1 MLPERFETVEE
12 AIQAYLDSIIGPYRK
27 MVEADRKLKRIQ
39 KLIDS
44 GKATYSDGHD
54 YAIRCGQLLK
64 SVFGN
69 VFDAADFPDGIFDYD
84 LAKGIFPPAFRQNYE
99 VISSGCSTIQQSLNE
114 RAGLGIKV
122 QIPEYNQDR
131 AFGIAKKVSSDLFE
145 NTAWVLAEPVI
156 NASQSIV
163 DDFIEE
169 NAAFHLDAGLK
180 PKIVRSVVGGCCE
193 WCQNLAGTYDY
204 SPDMDRS
211 VFRRHNRCRCTTE
224 YNPGDGR
231 RQDVWTKKWNN
242 GISNDD
248 QREKENSDDDELK
261 KKIAEL
267 LHPKKDPSMVSSPG
281 KQIETGSFAFDA
293 AHINEER
300 GHGVSEEEAVL
311 YIRKALFS
319 LSVWNGRFER
329 YYSDD
334 GVAYVDLMNNNIRTA
349 FSKSEFKNA
358 VVKALEVFHEYKG

>member
-12 AIQAYLDSIIGPYRK
+12 AIHAYLDSIIGPYRK
-27 MVEADRKLKRIQ
+27 LAEADRKLKRIQ

-64 SVFGN
+64 SVFGS

-99 VISSGCSTIQQSLNE
+99 VISSGCSTIQESLNE
-114 RAGLGIKV
+114 RAGLGIKA

-145 NTAWVLAEPVI
+145 KTAWVLGEPVI

-231 RQDVWTKKWNN
+231 RQDVWTKKWVEQDNT
-242 GISNDD
+242 GITASPLGDD
-248 QREKENSDDDELK
+248 PVYITEQAISKVDKVKMKGLEEQSLQIQKQNQ
-261 KKIAEL
+261 EL
-267 LHPKKDPSMVSSPG
+267 LRFAMSENQSREVSTVIKITELDSKNIVYAKGDWRKSNIHTVPQLSALLNRGSEKSLIWFHNHPNS
-281 KQIETGSFAFDA
+281 
-293 AHINEER
+293 N
-300 GHGVSEEEAVL
+300 
-311 YIRKALFS
+311 LFS
-319 LSVWNGRFER
+319 
-329 YYSDD
+329 YDD
-334 GVAYVDLMNNNIRTA
+334 L
-349 FSKSEFKNA
+349 
-358 VVKALEVFHEYKG
+358 